1 MYRRRLRKVA
11 TKTERLLWKYL
22 KKKRLDGY
30 KFRRQY
36 SIDNFIV
43 DFYCVEKKLVI
54 ELDGESHNRKEIQI
68 YDKVRQEYIE
78 TFGIKIIRFS
88 NSDIFKNIDQVIEDI
103 RLSLKQQAP
112 NSQGLYQ
119 KPPQTGK

>member
-1 MYRRRLRKVA
+1 MTKHYNKIAAKIHRRRLRKVA

-22 KKKRLDGY
+22 KRKRLDGY

-54 ELDGESHNRKEIQI
+54 ELDGESHNRKEIQD

-78 TFGIKIIRFS
+78 TFGIKFIRFS
-88 NSDIFKNIDQVIEDI
+88 NSDVVNNIEQVIEYI
-103 RLSLKQQAP
+103 RLALQH
-112 NSQGLYQ
+112 
-119 KPPQTGK
+119 